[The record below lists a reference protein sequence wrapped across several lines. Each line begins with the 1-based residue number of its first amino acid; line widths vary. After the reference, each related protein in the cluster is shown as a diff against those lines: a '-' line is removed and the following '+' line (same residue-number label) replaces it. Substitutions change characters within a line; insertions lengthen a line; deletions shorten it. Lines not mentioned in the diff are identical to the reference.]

1 MTAAPSAEPTMSRT
15 RVYSSFASLAA
26 ALALSVAPHLGAQTI
41 RETSDG
47 PRRAADQDGSGD
59 EVAYSFKSRA
69 DSLAWAKN
77 RVLAAKSN
85 GFRLVV
91 SLQDRHLWAI
101 IGRDTVLSAPAAVAK
116 GTTLEFGKKEW
127 TFETPRGMR
136 TVLSKEADPIWQPPE
151 WLYAETAL
159 ENGLKLGHLNS
170 GQKIKLSDGRS
181 LTVRDGE
188 AGVIDGGVFAPLPTD
203 EHIVFDNTL
212 FVPPMGS
219 KNRKIEGELGKYRL
233 NLGDGYLLHG
243 TPYKES
249 IGLAATHGCVRM
261 RDEDIEWLYDH
272 VPVGT
277 RVYIY

>member
-1 MTAAPSAEPTMSRT
+1 MSRT
-15 RVYSSFASLAA
+15 RVYSILASLTAVFTFGVAA
-26 ALALSVAPHLGAQTI
+26 HLGAQTL
-41 RETSDG
+41 RETNDG
-47 PRRAADQDGSGD
+47 PRRAADQDGNGD
-59 EVAYSFKSRA
+59 EVAYSFKSRS
-69 DSLAWAKN
+69 DSLAWARN
-77 RVLAAKSN
+77 RVLAAKST

-116 GTTLEFGKKEW
+116 GTTLEFGKREW
-127 TFETPRGMR
+127 TFDTPRGMR

-159 ENGLKLGHLNS
+159 ENGLKLGHLYN
-170 GQKIKLSDGRS
+170 GQKVKLSDGRY
-181 LTVRDGE
+181 LTVRDGM
-188 AGVIDGGVFAPLPTD
+188 AGVIENGVFAALPTD

>member
-1 MTAAPSAEPTMSRT
+1 MNAAPSAEPTMSRT
-15 RVYSSFASLAA
+15 RFQSIATSLTVAFAF
-26 ALALSVAPHLGAQTI
+26 SVASRLGAQSL

-47 PRRAADQDGSGD
+47 PRRAADQDGSSD
-59 EVAYSFKSRA
+59 EAAYSFKSHA

-77 RVLAAKSN
+77 RVLASKST

-101 IGRDTVLSAPAAVAK
+101 IGHDTVLSAPAAVAK

-127 TFETPRGMR
+127 TFDTPRGMR

-159 ENGLKLGHLNS
+159 ENGLKLGHLDNGS
-170 GQKIKLSDGRS
+170 KVKLRDGRYLS
-181 LTVRDGE
+181 VRDGM
-188 AGVIDGGVFAPLPTD
+188 AGVVDGGVFAALPTD

-212 FVPPMGS
+212 FIPPMGS
-219 KNRKIEGELGKYRL
+219 KNRKIEGELGKFRL